1 MSNKILFLGCKY
13 SIGMKITDI
22 NIDGTTNPNEQLT
35 GDKFPLE
42 VLLTIQMPWNFFSK
56 HTDRIFHQYFL
67 IFW

>member
-1 MSNKILFLGCKY
+1 
-13 SIGMKITDI
+13 MKIIDI